1 MLVGE
6 ESVCTVPTLKL
17 LLAGALCLAAAAVA
31 AAEEVA
37 TASALP
43 QTPLPGLAAAVP
55 APPSPAAPRAADL
68 QACLKET
75 GDYVTIGKAVLYVI
89 GIANTCEQR
98 LCCEIFAN
106 IAGAKGS
113 SVGHT
118 VMTLGAA
125 GSGAA
130 ATQTYSMRV
139 KAAGGIAQVS
149 RDCKAL

>member
-1 MLVGE
+1 VR
-6 ESVCTVPTLKL
+6 TVPTLKL
-17 LLAGALCLAAAAVA
+17 LLASAVCLAAAAVA
-31 AAEEVA
+31 PAQEAAS
-37 TASALP
+37 ASALSQDSLSGP
-43 QTPLPGLAAAVP
+43 AAA
-55 APPSPAAPRAADL
+55 ASAQPSPAAPHAADL

-89 GIANTCEQR
+89 GIANTCDQR
-98 LCCEIFAN
+98 LRCEIFAS

-118 VMTLGAA
+118 VMTLDAA

>member
-1 MLVGE
+1 MLIGE
-6 ESVCTVPTLKL
+6 ASVRTVSTLKL

-31 AAEEVA
+31 PAQDAAK
-37 TASALP
+37 ASAL
-43 QTPLPGLAAAVP
+43 QDLLPASAAA
-55 APPSPAAPRAADL
+55 ASAQPSPAAPHAADL

-98 LCCEIFAN
+98 LRCEIFAN
-106 IAGAKGS
+106 ITGVKGS

-118 VMTLGAA
+118 IMMLGAA

-130 ATQTYSMRV
+130 ATQPTRC
-139 KAAGGIAQVS
+139 G
-149 RDCKAL
+149 

>member
-6 ESVCTVPTLKL
+6 ESVRTVPILKL
-17 LLAGALCLAAAAVA
+17 LLAGALCLAVAVA
-31 AAEEVA
+31 AAQEA
-37 TASALP
+37 AMASA
-43 QTPLPGLAAAVP
+43 QAPLPSLAAAVP
-55 APPSPAAPRAADL
+55 APASPAAPRAGDL

-75 GDYVTIGKAVLYVI
+75 GDYITIGKAVLYVI

-98 LCCEIFAN
+98 LRCEIFAN
-106 IAGAKGS
+106 ITGAKGS
-113 SVGHT
+113 SIGHT
-118 VMTLGAA
+118 IMTLGAA

-139 KAAGGIAQVS
+139 KAAGGTAMVS

>member
-1 MLVGE
+1 MR
-6 ESVCTVPTLKL
+6 TVPALKL
-17 LLAGALCLAAAAVA
+17 LLAGALCLAAAVASAREAAIASAPPQNSLLGPVA
-31 AAEEVA
+31 AA
-37 TASALP
+37 
-43 QTPLPGLAAAVP
+43 P
-55 APPSPAAPRAADL
+55 AQPSPAAPRAVDL

-75 GDYVTIGKAVLYVI
+75 GDYVTIGRAVLYVI

-98 LCCEIFAN
+98 LRCEIFAN
-106 IAGAKGS
+106 ITGAKGS

-118 VMTLGAA
+118 IMTLGAA

-139 KAAGGIAQVS
+139 KAAGGTAMVS

>member
-1 MLVGE
+1 M
-6 ESVCTVPTLKL
+6 PTLKL

-31 AAEEVA
+31 MAQEAAR
-37 TASALP
+37 ASAQDP
-43 QTPLPGLAAAVP
+43 VPASAAAP
-55 APPSPAAPRAADL
+55 AQQSPAAPHAGDL

-75 GDYVTIGKAVLYVI
+75 GDYVTIGRAVLYVI

-98 LCCEIFAN
+98 LRCEIFAN
-106 IAGAKGS
+106 VTGVKGS
-113 SVGHT
+113 SLGHT
-118 VMTLGAA
+118 IMVLGAA

-139 KAAGGIAQVS
+139 KAAGGTTMVS

>member
-1 MLVGE
+1 MLIGE
-6 ESVCTVPTLKL
+6 QSVCAVPTLKL
-17 LLAGALCLAAAAVA
+17 LLATLFLAVDAAAQQA
-31 AAEEVA
+31 AK
-37 TASALP
+37 ASALLEN
-43 QTPLPGLAAAVP
+43 PLPGLVAAP
-55 APPSPAAPRAADL
+55 AQPPPAAPRAADL

-75 GDYVTIGKAVLYVI
+75 GDYITIGKAVLYVI

-98 LCCEIFAN
+98 LRCEIFAN
-106 IAGAKGS
+106 ITGAKGS

-118 VMTLGAA
+118 VMTLDAA

-139 KAAGGIAQVS
+139 KAAGGTAMVS

>member
-1 MLVGE
+1 VF
-6 ESVCTVPTLKL
+6 VCIKPALKL

-31 AAEEVA
+31 PAQEAAS
-37 TASALP
+37 ASALS
-43 QTPLPGLAAAVP
+43 QDSLPASAAAAP
-55 APPSPAAPRAADL
+55 AQQSPAAPRAGDL

-75 GDYVTIGKAVLYVI
+75 GDYVTIGRAVLYVI
-89 GIANTCEQR
+89 GIANTCDQR
-98 LCCEIFAN
+98 LRCEIFAN

-118 VMTLGAA
+118 IMTLDAA